1 MSDPFYAT
9 VNHRATLR
17 QFGLLRR
24 VESSALVTGDREV
37 LRVDDLVFHI
47 SLAESVVRDEYSGLY
62 LTTINPQIGR
72 LDVTTLR
79 FDELTVFIGPPGLRQ
94 RRRLGKRLTVHD
106 TDLVRAGVRS
116 PAMEHAVRDHL
127 RFYTGRPY
135 PLGWSLPALRW
146 PATMR

>member
-9 VNHRATLR
+9 VNHRAVLS

-47 SLAESVVRDEYSGLY
+47 SLAQSVVRDEYSGLH
-62 LTTINPQIGR
+62 LTTINPKVGR

-79 FDELTVFIGPPGLRQ
+79 FDELTVIIGPPGLRQ
-94 RRRLGKRLTVHD
+94 RLGKRLTAHD
-106 TDLVRAGVRS
+106 ADLIRAGVRS

-135 PLGWSLPALRW
+135 PIG
-146 PATMR
+146 